1 MKPYSDVKTIT
12 GLFISVLVYFG
23 HWSKSRKLGPNTP
36 NHEHGYTGIHQKCYT
51 PHFTSIEALLEC
63 KTVLGYLG
71 HQGTLGKWGSNRTLI
86 PKIMGRKI

>member
-12 GLFISVLVYFG
+12 DLFISVLVYFG

-63 KTVLGYLG
+63 KTYLRIEF
-71 HQGTLGKWGSNRTLI
+71 QLFWGIWGIRALWGNGAQI
-86 PKIMGRKI
+86 EP